1 MSMDKTRLA
10 NTALA
15 AMAADGMSDADA
27 PKVFRNQTASAA
39 RVLAEALAA
48 GVVTEV
54 EEHYTGGGGPSTATG
69 TAVKQFTIGD
79 GTSKLVTIAH
89 NLGTQNIVDVVL
101 KRLADNARCAAGW
114 TAIDANNVQLSFGF
128 PPAASSL
135 VASILYIAP

>member
-15 AMAADGMSDADA
+15 AMAADGMSDVDA
-27 PKVFRNQTASAA
+27 PQVFRGNTASAA

-54 EEHYTGGGGPSTATG
+54 EEHYAGGGSSTTTG
-69 TAVKQFTIGD
+69 TAVKQFTVGD
-79 GTSKLVTIAH
+79 GSSKLITIAH
-89 NLGTQNIVDVVL
+89 NLGSQNIIDVAL
-101 KRLADNARCAAGW
+101 KRIADNAQCVVGW
-114 TAIDANNVQLSFGF
+114 VAPDANTITLSFGV

>member
-10 NTALA
+10 NAALA

-27 PKVFRNQTASAA
+27 PKVFRGNTASAA

-54 EEHYTGGGGPSTATG
+54 EEHYEGGGGSTPATG

-89 NLGTQNIVDVVL
+89 NLGTQNIVDVKL
-101 KRLADNARCAAGW
+101 KRISDNAHCVVGW
-114 TAIDANNVQLSFGF
+114 IATDANNVQLSFGV
-128 PPAASSL
+128 PPAVSSL